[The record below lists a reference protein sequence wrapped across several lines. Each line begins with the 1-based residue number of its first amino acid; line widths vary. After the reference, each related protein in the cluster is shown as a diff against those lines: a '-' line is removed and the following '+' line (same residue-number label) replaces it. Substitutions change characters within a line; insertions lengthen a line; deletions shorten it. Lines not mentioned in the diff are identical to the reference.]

1 VLSIFLSVV
10 LVSFPSANAFLDR
23 AEMPVCLDD
32 GQEMQIDNDQILK
45 YKSDTKNQFQ
55 ARGFIEGT
63 VIAVPEVMNKH
74 DHFAISIG
82 PGPKDTIEVIYN
94 NNPEFGPM
102 PSVQPGDPIVVCGD
116 YITSYAKSGRY
127 EASPEGAIIH
137 WVHYNPGNRD
147 NVHEHGFIYFSGS
160 QTLVGFDDAP
170 PPAWQGAIGRSS
182 GSSSRDRS
190 GGYNGGNRPRKGK
203 HKRHFG
209 DFSGDEACT
218 DLEDCA

>member
-1 VLSIFLSVV
+1 VLSILLSVV
-10 LVSFPSANAFLDR
+10 LVSFPSAHAFLDR
-23 AEMPVCLDD
+23 VEMPVCLDGD
-32 GQEMQIDNDQILK
+32 QQLPIDNDRVLK
-45 YKSDTKNQFQ
+45 YKTNTKNQFQ

-63 VIAVPEVMNKH
+63 VIAAPEVMNKH

-82 PGPKDTIEVIYN
+82 SGPKDTIEVIYN

-102 PSVQPGDPIVVCGD
+102 PKVEPGDQIVVCGD

-147 NVHEHGFIYFSGS
+147 NVHEHGFIYFSGD

-170 PPAWQGAIGRSS
+170 RAAWDGAIMSSGRSS
-182 GSSSRDRS
+182 GSGS
-190 GGYNGGNRPRKGK
+190 GGYPGGNRPRNKK
-203 HKRHFG
+203 KKRHFG
-209 DFSGDEACT
+209 DFSDDEACT